1 MVGSM
6 RYRRILVGTD
16 GSPPSLKGVRDAA
29 TLAKAMG
36 AELIVVVAYEPVDQT
51 TLERWKD
58 DAPVDISWRFT
69 GTSLAEQSLDR
80 GVEAATEIGAAV
92 RGRID
97 RGEPA
102 ETLIKVAEE
111 EGADLIVMGN
121 RGMQGA
127 TRFLLGSVPNKV
139 SHSAVCDVLIAKTT

>member
-1 MVGSM
+1 MA
-6 RYRRILVGTD
+6 YRKILVGTD

-29 TLAKAMG
+29 ELAKAMD
-36 AELIVVVAYEPVDQT
+36 AELIVLVAYEPVDQA

-58 DAPVDISWRFT
+58 EAPVDIAWRFT
-69 GTSLAEQSLDR
+69 GTALAEQSAER
-80 GVEAATEIGAAV
+80 GVEAAKAIGAKA

-102 ETLIKVAEE
+102 ETLIQVAEE

-121 RGMQGA
+121 RGMQGT

-139 SHSAVCDVLIAKTT
+139 SHTATCDVLIAKTT